1 MINTLIAALAE
12 YAVQNGL
19 IAEEER
25 IYSINLL
32 LGILKLDEY
41 TEPENREEVRE
52 KAKDLEQ
59 LAFRGDQNLPE

>member
-1 MINTLIAALAE
+1 MINTLIAALAD

-41 TEPENREEVRE
+41 TEPENREEISK
-52 KAKDLEQ
+52 KAGDLEA
-59 LAFRGDQNLPE
+59 LLGGICD